1 MLPNCHTP
9 ENLVIAAFTGPD
21 LCIFRIDVSAYLIT
35 TSEWNMCI
43 VLSSLDSCH
52 LCTRVVRLHY
62 GGAAGL
68 FGGAAQAYNMSFRGR
83 LRREVVS
90 RQCLDGGTLEIQ
102 G

>member
-1 MLPNCHTP
+1 VCN
-9 ENLVIAAFTGPD
+9 
-21 LCIFRIDVSAYLIT
+21 
-35 TSEWNMCI
+35 
-43 VLSSLDSCH
+43 VLSSLNSGR
-52 LCTRVVRLHY
+52 LCTRVVRLHN

-102 G
+102 GWKQLGVADPDVQPKYIRNRPIPEL